1 MKSLFDKLNLRPGE
15 RRLVVGVGI
24 VVFLILNF
32 VFVFPNFGEDANV
45 KVKIRDAEKTL
56 ARFKQET
63 NSYKSYQE
71 KLEKLKQQGVVVGE
85 NDPALAFQNEVNRL
99 ANEAALN
106 PLRIEPTPR
115 VTTGRTN
122 AFFDESL
129 LTMTFGSTGE
139 KELVSFLYNLGS
151 RNSLIRVRSMNIGPE
166 IPARMKLQG
175 RLDLVESFQKKPPA
189 RTAVTAAPASVK
201 PSPPPAVKAP
211 PVKTPEKTPEKKPST
226 SPPKPTT
233 GTRTNAATKPAAK
246 K

>member
-1 MKSLFDKLNLRPGE
+1 MKSFFDKLNLRPGE

-32 VFVFPNFGEDANV
+32 VFVFPNFGKDGIL
-45 KVKIRDAEKTL
+45 KQRITDAEKTL
-56 ARFKQET
+56 KRFREET
-63 NSYKSYQE
+63 NSFKRYQTE
-71 KLEKLKQQGVVVGE
+71 LDKLQKEGVIVGQD
-85 NDPALAFQNEVNRL
+85 DPALVFQNEVNRL
-99 ANEAALN
+99 ANEAGVL

-129 LTMTFGSTGE
+129 LTMTFGGTGE
-139 KELVSFLYNLGS
+139 KELITFLYNLGS

-201 PSPPPAVKAP
+201 PSPPPAAKAP
-211 PVKTPEKTPEKKPST
+211 PVKTPEKKPSAPT
-226 SPPKPTT
+226 PPPKPTT
-233 GTRTNAATKPAAK
+233 GTKTTNAVTKPGAK